1 MREVVKN
8 IPSRD
13 VQAPFLGCLLTLG
26 PQESYV
32 GSQWVGG
39 NNLDDQVPFSAGAIF
54 SGAAKG
60 LHLSLA
66 IDLDMFDFPL
76 SGSNF
81 SQYREVPYHVP
92 VVAHMEVEGQDK
104 EIVSWER
111 AKELGCKDFSV
122 RVVVLPISTK
132 EALVQVGGVPFSL
145 DELEEQYAEVHKEN
159 YFPNTMLRVT
169 KARTKLPD
177 FMGSKSTSGAK
188 STSLAMKVDLV
199 LEDTEGVGFGML
211 PFTTC
216 ATPGPGEVK
225 RPSIEAVKRA
235 LFNHMHAA
243 ERSVAKTAAQMPAAL
258 ATALKADKDPGNLL
272 PRIWSPWPVLGP
284 DTGAAAAR
292 QDEGM
297 WPLLFRP
304 SSRNAVGPGDGEPFE

>member
-1 MREVVKN
+1 MREVVKS

-26 PQESYV
+26 PQDSYV

-39 NNLDDQVPFSAGAIF
+39 NKLDDQVAFSAGAMF
-54 SGAAKG
+54 TGAAKG

-66 IDLDMFDFPL
+66 ISLDIFEFPL

-81 SQYREVPYHVP
+81 SAYREVPYHVP
-92 VVAHMEVEGQDK
+92 VVAHMEVEGQEK
-104 EIVSWER
+104 EVVSWER

-122 RVVVLPISTK
+122 RLVALPLNTK
-132 EALVQVGGVPFSL
+132 EVLVQVGGVPFSL
-145 DELEEQYAEVHKEN
+145 DELKEQYGEVHKEN
-159 YFPNTMLRVT
+159 FFPNIMLRVT

-177 FMGSKSTSGAK
+177 FLGAK
-188 STSLAMKVDLV
+188 STSLAKKVDLV
-199 LEDTEGVGFGML
+199 LEDSEGVGFGIL

-216 ATPGPGEVK
+216 ATPPPGEVK
-225 RPSIEAVKRA
+225 RPSIMAVRRA

-243 ERSVAKTAAQMPAAL
+243 GRPVGKSAAQMPAAL
-258 ATALKADKDPGNLL
+258 VTALKADKDPGNLL
-272 PRIWSPWPVLGP
+272 APIWSPWPALGP
-284 DTGAAAAR
+284 DVGAAATG

-297 WPLLFRP
+297 WLCLLGL
-304 SSRNAVGPGDGEPFE
+304 AVGMLLGLGMEMP

>member
-1 MREVVKN
+1 M
-8 IPSRD
+8 
-13 VQAPFLGCLLTLG
+13 
-26 PQESYV
+26 
-32 GSQWVGG
+32 GG
-39 NNLDDQVPFSAGAIF
+39 GKLDDEGVTFSAASIF
-54 SGAAKG
+54 SGAPKA
-60 LHLSLA
+60 LHLALVT
-66 IDLDMFDFPL
+66 DLDCFDFPL

-81 SQYREVPYHVP
+81 SAYREVPYQVP
-92 VVAHMEVEGQDK
+92 VVAYLAPAEGQAK
-104 EIVSWER
+104 EVISWER

-122 RVVVLPISTK
+122 RVVVLPINTK

-145 DELEEQYAEVHKEN
+145 DELEEQYAEVYKEN

-216 ATPGPGEVK
+216 ATPGSGEVK
-225 RPSIEAVKRA
+225 RPSIEAIKRA

-243 ERSVAKTAAQMPAAL
+243 ARSVAKTAAQMPAAL

-297 WPLLFRP
+297 WPLLSRP